1 MCRCAR
7 APTQQINTFVR
18 TPHRCTDRGYRDRIA
33 ECCFEHVVA
42 AGDLNL
48 LLYDV
53 TTFYFE
59 AEKEYDL
66 FRLLAASVPCGT
78 STDVD

>member
-1 MCRCAR
+1 M
-7 APTQQINTFVR
+7 R

-59 AEKEYDL
+59 AEKE
-66 FRLLAASVPCGT
+66 
-78 STDVD
+78 